1 MIIKVEL
8 KLHRVLEILH
18 RLKVKLINKKPV
30 GLEDLNDIYSRLD
43 IIYDTMRASSKIN
56 KGKKSWHERR

>member
-56 KGKKSWHERR
+56 KGKKS

>member
-30 GLEDLNDIYSRLD
+30 GLEDLNDI
-43 IIYDTMRASSKIN
+43 
-56 KGKKSWHERR
+56 

>member
-56 KGKKSWHERR
+56 KGKKSCHKPK